1 MVNPI
6 PRSNQALAPSGA
18 PRPAEAQ
25 RDGVV
30 SCGMTL
36 QAHNAA
42 KAEYDRSAALR
53 IRAGPSNP
61 PAREI
66 TTFKERVSVIKITS
80 LTILSASLFRLSPS
94 FSRRLYHAESL
105 WLGSLR
111 KKPIL
116 KLLINSHE
124 HLERQAY
131 HA

>member
-1 MVNPI
+1 
-6 PRSNQALAPSGA
+6 
-18 PRPAEAQ
+18 
-25 RDGVV
+25 
-30 SCGMTL
+30 
-36 QAHNAA
+36 
-42 KAEYDRSAALR
+42 
-53 IRAGPSNP
+53 
-61 PAREI
+61 
-66 TTFKERVSVIKITS
+66 VIKITS